1 MDNEKSSS
9 ESLILNENIE
19 QKIYLIRGQRVMLD
33 SDLAEVYQ
41 VQTKVLNQAVKRNL
55 HRFPDDF
62 MFQLTEDEFAQLRN
76 WSQFVTS
83 SDKHRGASYRP
94 FAFTEHGAVMLA
106 SVLNSPTAIEASI
119 NVVRAF
125 VRLRT
130 ILTEHKE
137 LATKIEEIEKTI
149 SAHGGKINQA
159 FVHLKEIFHRLP
171 KPERTDFKPMK
182 KIGFIDE
189 VKNDRVAI
197 RKI

>member
-19 QKIYLIRGQRVMLD
+19 QKIYLMRGQRVMLD

-41 VQTKVLNQAVKRNL
+41 VETRVLNQAVKRNL
-55 HRFPDDF
+55 QRFPEDF
-62 MFQLTEDEFAQLRN
+62 MFQLSDEEVEAMRSQSVMASKRN
-76 WSQFVTS
+76 VRF
-83 SDKHRGASYRP
+83 RP
-94 FAFTEHGAVMLA
+94 YAFTEHGAVMLA

-149 SAHGGKINQA
+149 STHGEKINQA